1 MSSAAPEGSLTRA
14 NPPPPIELI
23 SGSVTATAAA
33 AATAASAALPPARYV
48 SAAASAA
55 YGVPAAAAKVGFG
68 PVVSI
73 IGYDTPVSTL
83 AERVRILSEVSG
95 GRRFNSATD
104 AEILKAD
111 VADSYFHRTM
121 QILRA
126 RGLEDTPVH
135 AELAYKTSDPGEW
148 FVVAGLDEVA
158 YLLDG
163 VDVDARAVPEGTIC
177 RPHEPILTLS
187 GPYGAFAEQ
196 ETAILGLLCQ
206 ASGVATGAARCRLA
220 AGEKPV
226 VSFGARR
233 MHPAVTPMIERAAY
247 LGGCDMVAVDLI
259 VGRLGIPATGTT
271 PHALVLILGSTE
283 EAARAFDEVVEPGVP
298 RTIIIDT
305 FDDEKFG
312 ALIAA
317 RAIPDSIYA
326 IRMDTPGNRRGDFLD
341 LMREVRWELDRN
353 GFEHVKIFGSGG
365 IDVDYILHLNP
376 VCDAYGVGGAI
387 ADAPMVDYSMD
398 IVEVGGEDRSK
409 RGKRGGRKQFL
420 ELEDGSHFVTPA
432 GGDIPLGA
440 KDLLTPIEELY
451 ASGSD
456 IPAIRGRVLAQLST
470 GRYALREAAR

>member
-1 MSSAAPEGSLTRA
+1 
-14 NPPPPIELI
+14 
-23 SGSVTATAAA
+23 
-33 AATAASAALPPARYV
+33 V
-48 SAAASAA
+48 S
-55 YGVPAAAAKVGFG
+55 K
-68 PVVSI
+68 
-73 IGYDTPVSTL
+73 
-83 AERVRILSEVSG
+83 ERSG

-104 AEILKAD
+104 AEILNAD

-126 RGLEDTPVH
+126 RGLEDTLVH
-135 AELAYKTSDPGEW
+135 AELAYKTSDPGDW

-177 RPHEPILTLS
+177 RPNEPILTLS
-187 GPYGAFAEQ
+187 GPYGAFAEH

-247 LGGCDMVAVDLI
+247 LGGCDMVAVDLA
-259 VGRLGIPATGTT
+259 VERLGIPATGTT
-271 PHALVLILGSTE
+271 PHALVLILGSTA
-283 EAARAFDEVVEPGVP
+283 EAARAFDEIMEPEVP

-312 ALIAA
+312 ALLAA

-353 GFEHVKIFGSGG
+353 GFEYVKIFASGG
-365 IDVDYILHLNP
+365 IDVEYILHLNP
-376 VCDAYGVGGAI
+376 ICDAYGVGGAI
-387 ADAPMVDYSMD
+387 ADAPMIDYSLD
-398 IVEVGGEDRSK
+398 IVEVDGEDRSK
-409 RGKRGGRKQFL
+409 RGKRGGRKRL
-420 ELEDGSHFVTPA
+420 LRLDDGSRTILPETTPVPEGA
-432 GGDIPLGA
+432 SDVLSPLR
-440 KDLLTPIEELY
+440 DLYPY
-451 ASGSD
+451 P
-456 IPAIRGRVLAQLST
+456 PAIGALRQRVLEQLGT
-470 GRYALREAAR
+470 GDFEL

>member
-1 MSSAAPEGSLTRA
+1 MSP
-14 NPPPPIELI
+14 
-23 SGSVTATAAA
+23 
-33 AATAASAALPPARYV
+33 
-48 SAAASAA
+48 
-55 YGVPAAAAKVGFG
+55 
-68 PVVSI
+68 
-73 IGYDTPVSTL
+73 IGYDTPADTL
-83 AERVRILSEVSG
+83 AERVRILSEARSG

-135 AELAYKTSDPGEW
+135 AELAYKTSDPDEW

-163 VDVDARAVPEGTIC
+163 VEVEARAVPEGTVC
-177 RPHEPILTLS
+177 RPNEPVLTLS
-187 GPYGAFAEQ
+187 GPYGAFAEH

-226 VSFGARR
+226 ISFGARR
-233 MHPAVTPMIERAAY
+233 MHPAITPMIERAAY
-247 LGGCDMVAVDLI
+247 LGGCDMVAVDLA
-259 VGRLGIPATGTT
+259 VERLGIPATGTT
-271 PHALVLILGSTE
+271 PHALVLVLGSTA
-283 EAARAFDEVVEPGVP
+283 EAARAFDEIIEPGVP

-312 ALIAA
+312 ALFAA
-317 RAIPDSIYA
+317 RAIPDSISA

-353 GFEHVKIFGSGG
+353 GFEHVNIFASGG
-365 IDVDYILHLNP
+365 IDVDYILYLNP

-387 ADAPMVDYSMD
+387 ADAPMIDYSLD
-398 IVEVGGEDRSK
+398 IVEVNGEDRSK
-409 RGKRGGRKQFL
+409 RGKRGGRKRL
-420 ELEDGSHFVTPA
+420 LKLEDGTRTILPESTPA
-432 GGDIPLGA
+432 PEGATDVLSPLRDLYSSPPDIGA
-440 KDLLTPIEELY
+440 L
-451 ASGSD
+451 
-456 IPAIRGRVLAQLST
+456 RQRVLDQLGT
-470 GRYALREAAR
+470 GDFEL